1 MFMEC
6 QCEGWL
12 TAKMKSIIG
21 FLEDEYP
28 SCSKTPEPYA
38 KAYRTG
44 ALNLET
50 IDSKSVRV
58 ESATGRS

>member
-1 MFMEC
+1 
-6 QCEGWL
+6 
-12 TAKMKSIIG
+12 MKSIIG
-21 FLEDEYP
+21 LFADEYP

-38 KAYRTG
+38 KAYRIG

-58 ESATGRS
+58 ESATGKN